1 CTLKWSFVPIHKL
14 KKKGFAR
21 LASANPH
28 QTFTR
33 LTSRPGVCPANLRRN
48 RMASRNVLEQV
59 TAKVTCESEI
69 AADNAQDRER
79 ISEPD
84 CVSQNKEFHTLRRWS
99 LRLKPSSA
107 LDGLSRNDQRRKV
120 WNSLFCETQ
129 SGSLI
134 RSRSCAL
141 SAAI

>member
-1 CTLKWSFVPIHKL
+1 
-14 KKKGFAR
+14 
-21 LASANPH
+21 
-28 QTFTR
+28 
-33 LTSRPGVCPANLRRN
+33 
-48 RMASRNVLEQV
+48 MASRNVLEQV

-107 LDGLSRNDQRRKV
+107 FRKPGCSQNALVIHRR
-120 WNSLFCETQ
+120 
-129 SGSLI
+129 
-134 RSRSCAL
+134 RSRRRGDFCSNTIL
-141 SAAI
+141 FVLDPVYSAFQNEIRIQSICCFRPYSNGGCL